1 MATAEVAGATVSLDF
16 AQGELDG
23 PGSARVPAPQTMA
36 VDAFFLD
43 DEKVIWDWPE
53 MSGRVIEEWR

>member
-1 MATAEVAGATVSLDF
+1 
-16 AQGELDG
+16 
-23 PGSARVPAPQTMA
+23 MA